1 YLLNATR
8 PVTTFGHARWR
19 EAEQEAADAAAWLAA
34 APGRV
39 LLVDQRARAQCFAAA
54 ETQPVDAHWSLV
66 RGAVDPTC
74 IERGRLSDALFYE
87 PAKADHEGTDVPAY
101 AAVTH
106 PRSAKR

>member
-1 YLLNATR
+1 
-8 PVTTFGHARWR
+8 
-19 EAEQEAADAAAWLAA
+19 
-34 APGRV
+34 

-74 IERGRLSDALFYE
+74 IERGRLSAALFYE
-87 PAKADHEGTDVPAY
+87 PAKADDEGKDVPAY